1 MWVYLVIIGMSLGAG
16 YWVGYPLLK
25 PRKFDSPAEPTS
37 GDALDDLKM
46 QKEEVYSAIKEMEFD
61 HKMGKLSEEDYL
73 DLRGKYRAKAIG
85 SLKRVDELEGKRG
98 FSRNIDDEIEK
109 EVLAIRRDGRKGAPK
124 RGEVLFCTQCGKRRP
139 PGDRFCS
146 SCGTKLAKP

>member
-37 GDALDDLKM
+37 EDSLRDLKI
-46 QKEEVYSAIKEMEFD
+46 QKEEIYSAIKEMEFD
-61 HKMGKLSEEDYL
+61 HKMGKLSEDDYL
-73 DLRGKYRAKAIG
+73 NLREKYRAKAIG
-85 SLKRVDELEGKRG
+85 SLKGMDELEGKKG
-98 FSRNIDDEIEK
+98 FSRDIGSEIEK
-109 EVLAIRRDGRKGAPK
+109 EVSALRRGRGKGTPK

>member
-1 MWVYLVIIGMSLGAG
+1 MWVYLTILGMGLGAG

-25 PRKFDSPAEPTS
+25 PRKVASFAEPAS
-37 GDALDDLKM
+37 ENSLENLKIE
-46 QKEEVYSAIKEMEFD
+46 KEEIYSAIKEMEFD
-61 HKMGKLSEEDYL
+61 HKMGKLSEADYHTL
-73 DLRGKYRAKAIG
+73 KDRYRAKAIS
-85 SLKRVDELEGKRG
+85 SLKGMDELEGKKG
-98 FSRNIDDEIEK
+98 FSRDIGNEIEK
-109 EVLAIRRDGRKGAPK
+109 EVSALRRGRGKGAPK

>member
-1 MWVYLVIIGMSLGAG
+1 MWVYLAIIGMSLGAG

-46 QKEEVYSAIKEMEFD
+46 QKEEIYSAIKEMEFD
-61 HKMGKLSEEDYL
+61 HKMGKLSEEDYHTL
-73 DLRGKYRAKAIG
+73 KDRYRAKAIG
-85 SLKRVDELEGKRG
+85 SLEKMDDLKRKKG
-98 FSRNIDDEIEK
+98 FSRDIGDEIEK
-109 EVLAIRRDGRKGAPK
+109 EVLALRRGRGKGTPK
-124 RGEVLFCTQCGKRRP
+124 RGRTAFCTQCGKRRT

-146 SCGTKLAKP
+146 WCGARLAKP

>member
-1 MWVYLVIIGMSLGAG
+1 MWVYLAIIGLSLGAG

-25 PRKFDSPAEPTS
+25 PRKFDSPAESTS
-37 GDALDDLKM
+37 EDSLGGLKIE
-46 QKEEVYSAIKEMEFD
+46 KEEIYSAIKEMELD
-61 HKMGKLSEEDYL
+61 HKMGKISEEDYL

-85 SLKRVDELEGKRG
+85 SLMRADELEGKKD
-98 FSRNIDDEIEK
+98 FSRNIEDEIEK
-109 EVLAIRRDGRKGAPK
+109 EVLAIRRDGPKGTSK
-124 RGEVLFCTQCGKRRP
+124 KGEVLFCTQCGKRWT